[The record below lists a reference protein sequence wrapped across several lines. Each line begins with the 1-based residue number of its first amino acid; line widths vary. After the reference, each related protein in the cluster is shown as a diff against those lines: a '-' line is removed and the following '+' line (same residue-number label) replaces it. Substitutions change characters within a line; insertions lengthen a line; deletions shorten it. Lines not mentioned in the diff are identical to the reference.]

1 MPFGPRNVLNR
12 SLIRPMIFKQTRFVL
27 ALAAIL
33 SVGALAQTGAA
44 ATPAPSVPAPSAAA
58 TPKIGIINMQQAI
71 LASNE
76 GRRDFESLQKKFEP
90 KQTELKGMNDEV
102 EGLKKQL
109 NTQGD
114 KLNDEARANLVKTIE
129 SKQKSLQRSLE
140 DAQGDFQ
147 AQQNDIL
154 NRIGQKMMEVL
165 DKYAK
170 ENGYTMIL
178 DVSNPQSPVLWAG
191 ASSDVTKAIVDAYN
205 TQSGVAAPPAGT
217 RPSAS
222 AKPSVTGT
230 KPATAVTKPATT
242 STTPTTPH

>member
-1 MPFGPRNVLNR
+1 
-12 SLIRPMIFKQTRFVL
+12 MIFKQTRFIL

-33 SVGALAQTGAA
+33 SVGALAQNGSAA
-44 ATPAPSVPAPSAAA
+44 ATPAPTAPAP
-58 TPKIGIINMQQAI
+58 TGPLKIGIINMQQAI

-76 GRRDFESLQKKFEP
+76 GRRDFEALQKKFEP

-114 KLNDEARANLVKTIE
+114 KLNDEARSNLVKTIE

-170 ENGYTMIL
+170 DNGYTMIL

-205 TQSGVAAPPAGT
+205 TQSGVAAPPAT
-217 RPSAS
+217 SRPSAS
-222 AKPSVTGT
+222 AKPAGTVT
-230 KPATAVTKPATT
+230 KPATATSKPATT
-242 STTPTTPH
+242 APASTTPH

>member
-1 MPFGPRNVLNR
+1 MRANSIRQPRPKYAPSGSRNVLNR
-12 SLIRPMIFKQTRFVL
+12 SLINPMSFKLTRFVL
-27 ALAAIL
+27 VLAAIL
-33 SVGALAQTGAA
+33 SVGALAQTGSAA
-44 ATPAPSVPAPSAAA
+44 ATPAPSVPTASGPL
-58 TPKIGIINMQQAI
+58 KIGIINMQQAI

-76 GRRDFESLQKKFEP
+76 GRKEFESLQKKFEP
-90 KQTELKGMNDEV
+90 KQTELKTMNDEV

-114 KLNDEARANLVKTIE
+114 KLNDESRTNLVKSIE
-129 SKQKSLQRSLE
+129 TKQKSLQRSLE

-191 ASSDVTKAIVDAYN
+191 SSSDVTKAIVDAYN
-205 TQSGVAAPPAGT
+205 TQSGVAAPAAGT

-222 AKPSVTGT
+222 AKPS
-230 KPATAVTKPATT
+230 
-242 STTPTTPH
+242 

>member
-1 MPFGPRNVLNR
+1 
-12 SLIRPMIFKQTRFVL
+12 MIFKQTRFVL

-33 SVGALAQTGAA
+33 SVGALAQTGSAA
-44 ATPAPSVPAPSAAA
+44 ATPAPTAPAP
-58 TPKIGIINMQQAI
+58 TVQPKIGIINMQQAI

>member
-1 MPFGPRNVLNR
+1 
-12 SLIRPMIFKQTRFVL
+12 MIFKQTRFVL

-33 SVGALAQTGAA
+33 SVGALAQNGSAA
-44 ATPAPSVPAPSAAA
+44 ATPAPSVPAPSATA

-76 GRRDFESLQKKFEP
+76 GRRDFETLQKKFEP

-114 KLNDEARANLVKTIE
+114 KLNDEARSNLVKTIE

-170 ENGYTMIL
+170 DNGYTMIL
-178 DVSNPQSPVLWAG
+178 DVSNPSSPVLWAG

-205 TQSGVAAPPAGT
+205 TQSGVAAPPAAS

-222 AKPSVTGT
+222 AKPATGT
-230 KPATAVTKPATT
+230 KPATATSKPATPAPA
-242 STTPTTPH
+242 PTTPH

>member
-1 MPFGPRNVLNR
+1 MK
-12 SLIRPMIFKQTRFVL
+12 FKQTRIVL

-44 ATPAPSVPAPSAAA
+44 ATPAPSVPAPSGAA
-58 TPKIGIINMQQAI
+58 PKIGIINMQQAI

-154 NRIGQKMMEVL
+154 NRVGQKMMEVL

-178 DVSNPQSPVLWAG
+178 DVSNPSSPVLWAG
-191 ASSDVTKAIVDAYN
+191 ASSDVTKSIVDAYN
-205 TQSGVAAPPAGT
+205 TQSGVAAPPAT
-217 RPSAS
+217 SRPSAS
-222 AKPSVTGT
+222 AKPAIGT
-230 KPATAVTKPATT
+230 KPATSTSKPASTPPA
-242 STTPTTPH
+242 STTPH

>member
-1 MPFGPRNVLNR
+1 MK
-12 SLIRPMIFKQTRFVL
+12 FKQTRIVL
-27 ALAAIL
+27 ALAAVL

-58 TPKIGIINMQQAI
+58 PKIGIINMQQAI

-147 AQQNDIL
+147 SQQNDIL
-154 NRIGQKMMEVL
+154 NRVGQKMMEVL

-170 ENGYTMIL
+170 DNGYTMIL

-205 TQSGVAAPPAGT
+205 TQSGVAAPAAT
-217 RPSAS
+217 SRPSAS
-222 AKPSVTGT
+222 AKPAIGT
-230 KPATAVTKPATT
+230 KPATSKPATT
-242 STTPTTPH
+242 TPASTTPH

>member
-1 MPFGPRNVLNR
+1 MA
-12 SLIRPMIFKQTRFVL
+12 FKLTRFVL

-44 ATPAPSVPAPSAAA
+44 ATPAPSVPAASGPL
-58 TPKIGIINMQQAI
+58 KIGIINMQQAI

-76 GRRDFESLQKKFEP
+76 GRKEFESLQKKFEP
-90 KQTELKGMNDEV
+90 KQSELKNMNDEV

-114 KLNDEARANLVKTIE
+114 KLNDEARTNLVKSIE
-129 SKQKSLQRSLE
+129 TKQKSLQRSLE

-205 TQSGVAAPPAGT
+205 TQSGVAAPAGA

-222 AKPSVTGT
+222 TTRPATGKPVATT
-230 KPATAVTKPATT
+230 APKPAGTTAP
-242 STTPTTPH
+242 SSTPH

>member
-1 MPFGPRNVLNR
+1 MT
-12 SLIRPMIFKQTRFVL
+12 FKLTRFVL

-33 SVGALAQTGAA
+33 SVGALAQTGSAA
-44 ATPAPSVPAPSAAA
+44 STPAPSVPATSVA
-58 TPKIGIINMQQAI
+58 PKIGIINMQQAI

-76 GRRDFESLQKKFEP
+76 GRRDFEALQKKFEP

-114 KLNDEARANLVKTIE
+114 KLNDEARSNLVKSIE

-178 DVSNPQSPVLWAG
+178 DVSNPSSPVLWAG

-205 TQSGVAAPPAGT
+205 TQSGVAAPAAAAK
-217 RPSAS
+217 PSAS
-222 AKPSVTGT
+222 AKPAIGT
-230 KPATAVTKPATT
+230 KPATATTPKPA
-242 STTPTTPH
+242 STPPH